1 MRLESCRNN
10 KAQHSGLNKYYE
22 ETDEQ
27 KMTCKD
33 CLKKELGYCK
43 FDCTEPQKCLDF
55 KHKSEWVHLPCKIGE
70 TVYRVCKKKYD
81 VDGYRMQWFEDW
93 CIITNCFD
101 LCMLKEIG
109 KTVFLTREEAE
120 KALAERSNG

>member
-1 MRLESCRNN
+1 MSISKGDR
-10 KAQHSGLNKYYE
+10 QLNQYCK

-43 FDCTEPQKCLDF
+43 LDCIEPQRCEDF
-55 KHKSEWVHLPCKIGE
+55 KHKSEWVHLPCKIG
-70 TVYRVCKKKYD
+70 TVVYRVCKKKYD
-81 VDGYRMQWFEDW
+81 VDGYGMQWFEDW
-93 CIITNCFD
+93 GIVTNRFD

-109 KTVFLTREEAE
+109 KTVFLTREKAE
-120 KALAERSNG
+120 KALAERSKDYVQ